1 MTALHCP
8 LAPEPVPHPFS
19 LLSERGQA
27 LSRDLGFTRP
37 TPPQVAAIPRIL
49 AGEDVLVIAPTGSG
63 KTEAALLPVLDR
75 LAASQRQGIGLLYVT
90 PLRALNRDMQGRLER
105 LCGALGLT
113 VDIRH
118 GDTPQK
124 DRKRQSAKPPDV
136 LITTPETLQAIL
148 PGKVMR
154 RNLRDVR
161 HVIVDEVHQLVQDR
175 RGTQLA
181 VALERLREA
190 TGVDF
195 QRIGLSAT
203 VAQPEIVARYFGGE
217 RPLAIV
223 EASREKLMEFKVE
236 WPKPNDE
243 DFETARDLYISPENA
258 ASINLMSDLMGEARS
273 TLVFVNARDTAELL
287 GHRFSLVSPDIG
299 VHHGWLPREERERV
313 EREFRAGRLKGL
325 VCTSTLELGIDIGSV
340 DLALQYMSPRQVTS
354 LIQRVGRAGHSLDRV
369 SKGVT
374 VTVSSDDTVESLAAA
389 EAARERDLE
398 PLKVHRHARD
408 VLTHQIV
415 GCVLDAGGRAAI
427 ESIRAIVARAD
438 PYADLPPDAF
448 DRVVDFLLDL
458 RLLRRDGGDL
468 VPTSRTRGYYFENL
482 STIRDERRYV
492 AIDIATQKPV
502 GVLGEEF
509 MMLRARQGYHFIV
522 RGKTWK
528 ILKIGEDGVLYV
540 DAVTDPLAATPGWDG
555 DMLPVHYPLAVRTS
569 RLRREIDER
578 LARQGPE
585 EVTES
590 LVKEWPL
597 NRTGVKRLVDEIA
610 EHRKTGAPVPSDR
623 MILVEGFDHFLIVHA
638 GFGEIVNET
647 LGDLLEELLA
657 RKSLVRF
664 WWATAHRILLELV
677 IDTKDLDLED
687 IANDLFG
694 IDEAELERSLN
705 ILTDEHLPIGLYM
718 KYIAERMGAMKRGLM
733 VAADELNSI
742 ELRFRKT
749 PIREEGLREAMLL
762 HTDYGAVREI
772 FRKVRTGETTV
783 ETFHSIDRPT
793 PLGYHILRRFVEA
806 PELFSPEGE
815 REASLDRMRASLAAR
830 PVNLLCFQCGAF
842 HEEGRISELPEK
854 PTCAKCG
861 SNLLGVLTWSAW
873 SVRDALNKK
882 MLKLDLPDDER
893 KALARVRQTADLVA
907 VYGRKA
913 VIAQAVYGVGPQTA
927 SKILAKMHDDE
938 KTFYEDLFDAK
949 VRYVTTRQ
957 FWDDR
962 PKIDPASKPLMY

>member
-1 MTALHCP
+1 SKKT
-8 LAPEPVPHPFS
+8 
-19 LLSERGQA
+19 QA
-27 LSRDLGFTRP
+27 LLRELGFSRP

-49 AGEDVLVIAPTGSG
+49 AGDSVLVIAPTGSG

-75 LAASQRQGIGLLYVT
+75 LSQSQRQGIGLLYVT
-90 PLRALNRDMQGRLER
+90 PLRALNRDMQGRLSR
-105 LCGALGLT
+105 LCGSLGLT

-124 DRKRQSAKPPDV
+124 DRRRQSAKPPDV

-181 VALERLREA
+181 VALERLGQA
-190 TGVDF
+190 TPEVF

-203 VAQPEIVARYFGGE
+203 VAQPEIVARFFGGGT
-217 RPLAIV
+217 PLSII
-223 EASREKLMEFKVE
+223 EASREKLMDFKVE

-243 DFETARDLYISPENA
+243 DYETARDLYISPENA

-313 EREFRAGRLKGL
+313 EREFKAGRLKGI

-408 VLTHQIV
+408 VLGHQVV
-415 GCVLDAGGRAAI
+415 GSVLDAGGRASV
-427 ESIRAIVARAD
+427 ESIRTVVTRAD
-438 PYADLPPDAF
+438 PYTDLPPDAF
-448 DRVVDFLLDL
+448 DRVVAFLTDL

-468 VPTSRTRGYYFENL
+468 VPTSRTRGYYYENL

-509 MMLRARQGYHFIV
+509 MMLRARQGYNFIV

-555 DMLPVHYPLAVRTS
+555 DMLSVHFPLAVRTS

-578 LARQGPE
+578 LALHGPE

-590 LVKEWPL
+590 LVKAWPL
-597 NRTGVKRLVDEIA
+597 NRTGVKRLVDEVA
-610 EHRKTGAPVPSDR
+610 EHRRTGAPVPSDR
-623 MILVEGFDHFLIVHA
+623 RILIEGFDRFLIVHA

-677 IDTKDLDLED
+677 IDTKDLDLKE
-687 IANDLFG
+687 IADDLFG
-694 IDEAELERSLN
+694 IDAAEVDRSLD
-705 ILTDEHLPIGLYM
+705 ILTEEHLPIGYYM
-718 KYIAERMGAMKRGLM
+718 KFIAERMGAMKRGLM

-742 ELRFRKT
+742 ELRFRGT

-762 HTDYGAVREI
+762 HTDYDAVR
-772 FRKVRTGETTV
+772 
-783 ETFHSIDRPT
+783 
-793 PLGYHILRRFVEA
+793 
-806 PELFSPEGE
+806 
-815 REASLDRMRASLAAR
+815 
-830 PVNLLCFQCGAF
+830 
-842 HEEGRISELPEK
+842 
-854 PTCAKCG
+854 
-861 SNLLGVLTWSAW
+861 
-873 SVRDALNKK
+873 
-882 MLKLDLPDDER
+882 
-893 KALARVRQTADLVA
+893 
-907 VYGRKA
+907 
-913 VIAQAVYGVGPQTA
+913 
-927 SKILAKMHDDE
+927 
-938 KTFYEDLFDAK
+938 
-949 VRYVTTRQ
+949 
-957 FWDDR
+957 
-962 PKIDPASKPLMY
+962 